1 MIGEIV
7 SHYKILEKIGGGGM
21 GIVYKA
27 QDLKLDRFVALK
39 FLPPVYSMN
48 EDFKQSIIEE
58 AKIAATLDHP
68 NICTIY
74 EVGETED
81 EQIFISMSYYEGET
95 LRDKLKNKTI
105 DQNDIESIILQIAK
119 GLEEAHNN
127 GIIHRD
133 IKPEN
138 IFITKHNE
146 VKILDFGVAKIDGD
160 YSVIDT
166 EKVKG
171 TIAYMSPE
179 QISGKQID
187 HRTDI
192 WAFGVLLI

>member
-81 EQIFISMSYYEGET
+81 EQIFISMSYYEGYRKYNFT
-95 LRDKLKNKTI
+95 NC
-105 DQNDIESIILQIAK
+105 
-119 GLEEAHNN
+119 
-127 GIIHRD
+127 
-133 IKPEN
+133 
-138 IFITKHNE
+138 
-146 VKILDFGVAKIDGD
+146 
-160 YSVIDT
+160 
-166 EKVKG
+166 
-171 TIAYMSPE
+171 
-179 QISGKQID
+179 
-187 HRTDI
+187 
-192 WAFGVLLI
+192 